1 METIHMNLK
10 LLTVHML
17 DSNNNNNSDNYILSK
32 ALGPQ
37 FQRYTHSD
45 WTDEVNRCAD
55 Q

>member
-1 METIHMNLK
+1 MNVK

-17 DSNNNNNSDNYILSK
+17 DSNNSDHYILSK
-32 ALGPQ
+32 ALRPQ

-45 WTDEVNRCAD
+45 WTDDVNRCAD